1 MGNRRPS
8 AYSIPPAGRVSAL
21 RQRMI
26 DDMTVRNLAPNTMLC
41 YLKQVHY
48 LARYFHES
56 PEQLTPEDIR
66 GYQLYLAQ
74 DRKVSVNSR
83 LVAMTALRFLY
94 GVTLRRERFIEMLPM
109 PRKEHYLPVILSPV
123 EVLRFL
129 EAAPSFTHR
138 VIFSIMYGTGMR
150 VSEAVHLQK
159 RHIDSQRM
167 MIRIEQSKGN
177 RDRDVPLSP
186 KLLELL
192 RTYWREVRP
201 QEWLFPGQNPE
212 QPLNRE
218 AVGQAVTLAARRAGL
233 TKKPSPHCLR
243 HSFAV
248 HLLETGTDLRKIQLL
263 LGHRSL
269 ATTARYL
276 YLATTTVC
284 AVTSPLDL
292 LPYPILDP
300 QQ

>member
-1 MGNRRPS
+1 MSNRKPS
-8 AYSIPPAGRVSAL
+8 AYSIPPAGKVSAL

-26 DDMTVRNLAPNTMLC
+26 DDMTVRNLAPNTILC

-48 LARYFHES
+48 LARYFRKS
-56 PEQLTPEDIR
+56 PDRLSPADIR
-66 GYQLYLAQ
+66 EYQLYLAQ

-94 GVTLRRERFIEMLPM
+94 GVTLQRERFIEMLPM
-109 PRKEHYLPVILSPV
+109 PRKEHYLPVILSPA

-138 VIFSIMYGTGMR
+138 VIFSTMYGTGMR
-150 VSEAVHLQK
+150 VSEAVHLRM
-159 RHIDSQRM
+159 RHIDSHRM

-192 RTYWREVRP
+192 RTYWRKVRP

-212 QPLNRE
+212 QPLGRE

-233 TKKPSPHCLR
+233 TKKPSPHCRTKCSNRLIFSQPSER
-243 HSFAV
+243 W
-248 HLLETGTDLRKIQLL
+248 DI
-263 LGHRSL
+263 
-269 ATTARYL
+269 L
-276 YLATTTVC
+276 YLI
-284 AVTSPLDL
+284 P
-292 LPYPILDP
+292 
-300 QQ
+300 

>member
-1 MGNRRPS
+1 MRNRKPS
-8 AYSIPPAGRVSAL
+8 AYSIPPAGEVSAL

-26 DDMTVRNLAPNTMLC
+26 DDMVVRNLAPNTMLC

-48 LARYFHES
+48 LARFFGRS
-56 PEQLTPEDIR
+56 PDRLTPEDIR
-66 GYQLYLAQ
+66 EYHLYLAQ

-94 GVTLRRERFIEMLPM
+94 GVTLRRERFVEMLPM
-109 PRKEHYLPVILSPV
+109 PRKEHYLPVILSPA

-129 EAAPSFTHR
+129 EAAPSFSHR
-138 VIFSIMYGTGMR
+138 VIFSTRYGTGMR
-150 VSEAVHLQK
+150 VSEAVHLPM
-159 RHIDSQRM
+159 RHIDSQRG

-192 RTYWREVRP
+192 RTYWRQVRP
-201 QEWLFPGQNPE
+201 KDWLFPGQNPE
-212 QPLNRE
+212 QPLGRE

-248 HLLETGTDLRKIQLL
+248 HLLEAGTDLRKIQLL

-276 YLATTTVC
+276 YLTTTTVC

-292 LPYPILDP
+292 LPYPIQNP

>member
-1 MGNRRPS
+1 MSNRKPS
-8 AYSIPPAGRVSAL
+8 AYSIPPAGKVSAL

-26 DDMTVRNLAPNTMLC
+26 DDMVVRNLAPNTMLC

-48 LARYFHES
+48 LARYFGRS
-56 PEQLTPEDIR
+56 PERLSPDDIR
-66 GYQLYLAQ
+66 EYQLYLAQ

-109 PRKEHYLPVILSPV
+109 PRKQHYLPVILSPT

-138 VIFSIMYGTGMR
+138 VIFSTMYGTGMR
-150 VSEAVHLQK
+150 VSEVVHLRM
-159 RHIDSQRM
+159 RHIDSQRT

-192 RTYWREVRP
+192 RTYWRKHRP

-212 QPLNRE
+212 QPLGRA
-218 AVGQAVTLAARRAGL
+218 AVSQAVTLAARRAGL

-248 HLLETGTDLRKIQLL
+248 HLLEAGTDPRKIQLL

-292 LPYPILDP
+292 LPYSILNP

>member
-66 GYQLYLAQ
+66 GYQLYLDQ

-109 PRKEHYLPVILSPV
+109 PRKEHYLPVILSPA

-138 VIFSIMYGTGMR
+138 VIFSTMYGTGMR
-150 VSEAVHLQK
+150 VSEAVHLRM
-159 RHIDSQRM
+159 RHIDSHRM
-167 MIRIEQSKGN
+167 MI
-177 RDRDVPLSP
+177 PLA
-186 KLLELL
+186 LLKANHHAMAIN
-192 RTYWREVRP
+192 VAHP
-201 QEWLFPGQNPE
+201 
-212 QPLNRE
+212 
-218 AVGQAVTLAARRAGL
+218 
-233 TKKPSPHCLR
+233 
-243 HSFAV
+243 
-248 HLLETGTDLRKIQLL
+248 
-263 LGHRSL
+263 
-269 ATTARYL
+269 
-276 YLATTTVC
+276 
-284 AVTSPLDL
+284 
-292 LPYPILDP
+292 
-300 QQ
+300 

>member
-1 MGNRRPS
+1 MSNRKPS
-8 AYSIPPAGRVSAL
+8 AYSIPPAGKVSAL

-48 LARYFHES
+48 LARYFRQS
-56 PEQLTPEDIR
+56 PEQLSREDIR
-66 GYQLYLAQ
+66 EYQLYLAK

-83 LVAMTALRFLY
+83 MVAMTALRFLY
-94 GVTLRRERFIEMLPM
+94 GVTLQRERFIEMLPM
-109 PRKEHYLPVILSPV
+109 PRKEHYLPVILSPA

-129 EAAPSFTHR
+129 EAAPSDSHR
-138 VIFSIMYGTGMR
+138 VIFSTMYGTGMR
-150 VSEAVHLQK
+150 VSEALHL
-159 RHIDSQRM
+159 RMHHVDSQRM

-192 RTYWREVRP
+192 RTYWRKVRP
-201 QEWLFPGQNPE
+201 REWLFPGQNPD
-212 QPLNRE
+212 QPLRRE
-218 AVGQAVTLAARRAGL
+218 SVGQAVTQAARRAGL

-243 HSFAV
+243 HAFAV
-248 HLLETGTDLRKIQLL
+248 HLLEAGTDLRRIQLL

-276 YLATTTVC
+276 YLTTATVC

-292 LPYPILDP
+292 LPYSIHDP
-300 QQ
+300 KP

>member
-1 MGNRRPS
+1 MSNRKPS
-8 AYSIPPAGRVSAL
+8 AYSIPPAGKVSAL

-48 LARYFHES
+48 LARYFRKPPDRLS
-56 PEQLTPEDIR
+56 PADIR
-66 GYQLYLAQ
+66 EYQLYLAQ

-94 GVTLRRERFIEMLPM
+94 GVTLQRERFIEMLPM
-109 PRKEHYLPVILSPV
+109 PRKEHYLPVILSPA
-123 EVLRFL
+123 EGLRFL
-129 EAAPSFTHR
+129 DAAPSFPHR
-138 VIFSIMYGTGMR
+138 VIFSTMYGTGMR
-150 VSEAVHLQK
+150 VSEAVHLRM
-159 RHIDSQRM
+159 RHIDSHRM

-192 RTYWREVRP
+192 RTYWRKLRP

-212 QPLNRE
+212 QPLGRE

-248 HLLETGTDLRKIQLL
+248 HLLEAGTDLRN
-263 LGHRSL
+263 SCWV
-269 ATTARYL
+269 TA
-276 YLATTTVC
+276 V
-284 AVTSPLDL
+284 
-292 LPYPILDP
+292 
-300 QQ
+300 

>member
-1 MGNRRPS
+1 MSNRKPS
-8 AYSIPPAGRVSAL
+8 AYSIPPAGKISAL

-48 LARYFHES
+48 LARYFRKS
-56 PEQLTPEDIR
+56 PEQLSREDIR
-66 GYQLYLAQ
+66 EYQLYWAK

-83 LVAMTALRFLY
+83 LVATTALRFLY
-94 GVTLRRERFIEMLPM
+94 GVTLQRDRFIEMLPR
-109 PRKEHYLPVILSPV
+109 PRKEHRLPVILSPA

-129 EAAPSFTHR
+129 GAAPSFTHR

-150 VSEAVHLQK
+150 VSEAVHLQM
-159 RHIDSQRM
+159 RHVDSQRR
-167 MIRIEQSKGN
+167 MIRIEPSKGN

-192 RTYWREVRP
+192 RTYWRQVRP
-201 QEWLFPGQNPE
+201 RKWLFPGQNPE
-212 QPLNRE
+212 QPLGRE
-218 AVGQAVTLAARRAGL
+218 AVGPAVTLAARRAGL

-248 HLLETGTDLRKIQLL
+248 HLLEAGTDLRQIQLL

-276 YLATTTVC
+276 YLTTATIC

-292 LPYPILDP
+292 LPYPIQDP